1 MINNHYFSHLNERGV
16 PTSSNS
22 DSDLKFDNWSLIIAE
37 TSSGLIFDIIIY
49 LVIY

>member
-1 MINNHYFSHLNERGV
+1 MV

-22 DSDLKFDNWSLIIAE
+22 DSDLKFDSWSLIIEE
-37 TSSGLIFDIIIY
+37 TSSGLIFDIVLF